1 MRFLQAG
8 LATTRLKVAREE
20 KMSLQGK
27 HARSGSGS
35 PVEKET
41 KQQKPYES
49 PCESAHSPVAEET
62 GPSQRESEAAE
73 AARARLYGAKTQN
86 QAEVNFTG
94 IPLGP
99 SKSAARRI
107 KLTAAVMFNF
117 VKVWIAFCQTSDGA
131 WQPWTAFSPL
141 VAGSYSAPAHW
152 SGASTCCGDR
162 IRPN

>member
-1 MRFLQAG
+1 MRFLRAR
-8 LATTRLKVAREE
+8 LATARLKVAREE

-27 HARSGSGS
+27 HARSSSGS

-49 PCESAHSPVAEET
+49 PCESSHSLVTNET

-73 AARARLYGAKTQN
+73 AARARLYGTKTQT

-94 IPLGP
+94 ILLETKQVNSTEDPADG
-99 SKSAARRI
+99 SSCAY
-107 KLTAAVMFNF
+107 LTEKWTAS
-117 VKVWIAFCQTSDGA
+117 CQPSDGV
-131 WQPWTAFSPL
+131 WQPWTAFSSL
-141 VAGSYSAPAHW
+141 AAGYNSAPAHW